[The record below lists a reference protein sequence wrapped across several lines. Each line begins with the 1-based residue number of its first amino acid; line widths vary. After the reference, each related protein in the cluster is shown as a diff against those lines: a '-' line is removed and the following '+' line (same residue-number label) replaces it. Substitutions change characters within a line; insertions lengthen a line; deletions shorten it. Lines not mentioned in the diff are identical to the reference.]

1 MTRAEFG
8 KRLNK
13 IRKKTG
19 IKTELLAEKT
29 DVSVGFLN
37 GVFSGKAYP
46 SVETFVKLVNALGC
60 SANELLRGEP
70 WPVDETAVD
79 SRLLSIREL
88 PPDRARHVCNV
99 LDTIL
104 TDLEQAKERA
114 PSEK

>member
-1 MTRAEFG
+1 MTRAGFG

-46 SVETFVKLVNALGC
+46 SVETFVKLVNVLGC

-70 WPVDETAVD
+70 WPVDETSLD

-104 TDLEQAKERA
+104 TDLEQAKECA